1 MKRTR
6 STWWLFLLCCAVI
19 GMALPVGAATPPIN
33 GNATGT
39 PPQTGPGSFTM
50 EQTLS
55 DNAQQMTLSFDGLA
69 FITGSL
75 GADSFF
81 PPGKV
86 ADFWG
91 FQSLRD
97 NDPSEMGHNTDF
109 LTNASLNMLT
119 ILTTAQ
125 KQALITLA
133 KSQIASINSYG
144 NQRFILMTA
153 FRRLLAGDLPT
164 GTTGLDAH
172 AVKAFSAQ
180 LYRLDGQ
187 ISYDRAVVMG
197 DILVNLDATQKAYL
211 DTKMVGLGMT
221 SWPIVSEP
229 SDLQGLTQDEKIA
242 VMTYAGD
249 LYSWYAGDLDADVYF
264 CPERQGT
271 YFGSFYMK
279 DAPAV
284 GNPGYSIPT
293 TATAELG
300 LAFVNTLTSAQA
312 TLITDLVTSQKPAL
326 YEIVDRRLDVA
337 TLLRQFRVGQTPD
350 EATVLS
356 LMERYGELDGD
367 IVARYA
373 MAFAQVEQSL
383 TTDQTT
389 QLMDLRS
396 IMLPGAFSS
405 PTGAFLFSTPISVP
419 TGLATD
425 FLFSATATPTVTVS
439 AATQTVSESAGTA
452 VVTVT
457 LSTPVTETVTVGYTT
472 NDGTAVAPTD
482 YTPVSGTLTFAPSE
496 TSKII
501 TVPLVNDT
509 LAEGDETFSVTLL
522 TPPNALLSTPMSS
535 AVTIAANDG
544 GVSLP
549 TLAVNAATQS
559 VSESAGTALITVTLS
574 TAVTQ
579 TVTVKYATRDGTAKA
594 PADYTTISGTLT
606 FAPNQTSK
614 TITIPIVDDTLA
626 EGAETLTLAL
636 SAPTNATLGTL
647 TSTTITISA
656 NDGGSTTGGTYR
668 VFLPHVVR

>member
-6 STWWLFLLCCAVI
+6 STWWLFLLCYAVI
-19 GMALPVGAATPPIN
+19 GMALPVGAATPPIG

-69 FITGSL
+69 FITGSF

-125 KQALITLA
+125 KAQLITLA

-164 GTTGLDAH
+164 GTTGLDAN

-197 DILVNLDATQKAYL
+197 DILANLDATQKAYL

-221 SWPIVSEP
+221 SWPIVPEP
-229 SDLQGLTQDEKIA
+229 SDLQGLTQDEKVA

-293 TATAELG
+293 TITADLG
-300 LAFVNTLTSAQA
+300 LTFVNTLTPTQA

-326 YEIVDRRLDVA
+326 YEIVDRRLDVSI
-337 TLLRQFRVGQTPD
+337 LLRQFRSGQTPD
-350 EATVLS
+350 LATVLS

-373 MAFAQVEQSL
+373 VAFAQVKQSL

-389 QLMDLRS
+389 QLMKLRS
-396 IMLPGAFSS
+396 DLLGTLSY
-405 PTGAFLFSTPISVP
+405 PTGAFLFSAPISVP

-439 AATQTVSESAGTA
+439 AATQTVSENAGTT

-457 LSTPVTETVTVGYTT
+457 LSAPVTETVTVGYATS
-472 NDGTAVAPTD
+472 DGTAVAPTD

-496 TSKII
+496 LSKTI

-522 TPPNALLSTPMSS
+522 TPPNAMLSTPMSS
-535 AVTIAANDG
+535 VVTIAANDG

-549 TLAVNAATQS
+549 TLAVNAATQT
-559 VSESAGTALITVTLS
+559 VSESVGTALITVTLS

-579 TVTVKYATRDGTAKA
+579 TVTVKYATKDGTAKA

-614 TITIPIVDDTLA
+614 TIAIPIVDDTLA
-626 EGAETLTLAL
+626 EGAETLTLTL

-656 NDGGSTTGGTYR
+656 NDGGSTTGGKYQ
-668 VFLPHVVR
+668 VFLPQVVR

>member
-1 MKRTR
+1 MKRTH

-19 GMALPVGAATPPIN
+19 GMALPVSAATPPI
-33 GNATGT
+33 GSNATGT
-39 PPQTGPGSFTM
+39 PPQTGPGSFTL

-91 FQSLRD
+91 FQALRD

-109 LTNASLNMLT
+109 LTKASLNMLT

-125 KQALITLA
+125 KGELIALA
-133 KSQIASINSYG
+133 KAQIASINDYG
-144 NQRFILMTA
+144 NRRFILMTA
-153 FRRLLAGDLPT
+153 FRRLLTGDLPT
-164 GTTGLDAH
+164 GTTGLDPN

-180 LYRLDGQ
+180 LYKLDGQ

-197 DILVNLDATQKAYL
+197 NILANLDATQKAYL
-211 DTKMVGLGMT
+211 DTNMVGQGMT
-221 SWPIVSEP
+221 AWPFPAEP
-229 SDLQGLTQDEKIA
+229 SDLKGLTQDEKIA

-249 LYSWYAGDLDADVYF
+249 LYSWYAGDLAADVYF

-293 TATAELG
+293 TITADLG
-300 LAFVNTLTSAQA
+300 LTFVTMLTPTQA

-337 TLLRQFRVGQTPD
+337 ILLRQFRTGQTPD
-350 EATVLS
+350 LATVLS

-373 MAFAQVEQSL
+373 MAFAQVKQSL
-383 TTDQTT
+383 TTDQMT
-389 QLMDLRS
+389 QLTKLRTDLLGTLS
-396 IMLPGAFSS
+396 T

-457 LSTPVTETVTVGYTT
+457 LSTPVTETVTVGYATS
-472 NDGTAVAPTD
+472 DGTAVAPTD

-496 TSKII
+496 LSKTI

-535 AVTIAANDG
+535 VVTIAANDG

-549 TLAVNAATQS
+549 TLAVNAATQT
-559 VSESAGTALITVTLS
+559 VSESVGTALITVTLS
-574 TAVTQ
+574 TPVTQ

-614 TITIPIVDDTLA
+614 TIPILIVDDTLA
-626 EGAETLTLAL
+626 EGDETLTLAL
-636 SAPTNATLGTL
+636 STPTNATLGTL
-647 TSTTITISA
+647 ISTTITISA
-656 NDGGSTTGGTYR
+656 NDGGNTTGGTYR
-668 VFLPHVVR
+668 VFLPQVVR

>member
-19 GMALPVGAATPPIN
+19 GMALPVGAATPSIG

-69 FITGSL
+69 FLTGSL

-91 FQSLRD
+91 FQLLRD

-119 ILTTAQ
+119 VLTTAQ

-153 FRRLLAGDLPT
+153 FRRLLAGDLPS

-197 DILVNLDATQKAYL
+197 DILANLDATQKAYL

-221 SWPIVSEP
+221 SWPVVSEP
-229 SDLQGLTQDEKIA
+229 SDLQGLTQDEKVA

-293 TATAELG
+293 TITADLG
-300 LAFVNTLTSAQA
+300 LTFVNTLTPTQA

-350 EATVLS
+350 LTTVLS

-373 MAFAQVEQSL
+373 MAFAQVKQSL
-383 TTDQTT
+383 TTAQTT
-389 QLMDLRS
+389 QLMKLRS
-396 IMLPGAFSS
+396 DLLGTLST
-405 PTGAFLFSTPISVP
+405 PTGAFLFSAPISVP

-425 FLFSATATPTVTVS
+425 FLFSASATPSVTVS

-457 LSTPVTETVTVGYTT
+457 LSTPVTETVTVGYATS
-472 NDGTAVAPTD
+472 DGTAVAPTD
-482 YTPVSGTLTFAPSE
+482 YTPVSGTLTFAPGE
-496 TSKII
+496 LSKTI
-501 TVPLVNDT
+501 TIPLVNDT

-549 TLAVNAATQS
+549 TLAVNAATQT
-559 VSESAGTALITVTLS
+559 VSESVGTAIITVTLS
-574 TAVTQ
+574 TPVTQ
-579 TVTVKYATRDGTAKA
+579 TVTVKYATKDGTAKA

-614 TITIPIVDDTLA
+614 TIAIPIVDDMLA

-656 NDGGSTTGGTYR
+656 NDGGSTTGGKYR
-668 VFLPHVVR
+668 VFLPQVVR